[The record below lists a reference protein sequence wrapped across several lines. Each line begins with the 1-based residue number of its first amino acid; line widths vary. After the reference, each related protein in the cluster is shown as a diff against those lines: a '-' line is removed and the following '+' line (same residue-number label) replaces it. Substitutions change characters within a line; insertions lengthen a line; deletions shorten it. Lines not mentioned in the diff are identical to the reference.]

1 MAGPSYPSYV
11 QCYSSRV
18 RSSRMQQCLEN
29 EKLQLNLHICQGNF
43 EQTATGS
50 KFVGLLKTGFS
61 TKLSSDQTP
70 KNQVCNGNIDNIT
83 LSDDDQLTEDTLSDI
98 GEDCFNANEDES
110 VDYPFITIKLIL

>member
-29 EKLQLNLHICQGNF
+29 EKLQTNLHICQGHF

-61 TKLSSDQTP
+61 TKLSSDHTP
-70 KNQVCNGNIDNIT
+70 KNQVCNGNIDDIT
-83 LSDDDQLTEDTLSDI
+83 LSDGDQLTEDTLSDI

-110 VDYPFITIKLIL
+110 VDYQFITIKLIL